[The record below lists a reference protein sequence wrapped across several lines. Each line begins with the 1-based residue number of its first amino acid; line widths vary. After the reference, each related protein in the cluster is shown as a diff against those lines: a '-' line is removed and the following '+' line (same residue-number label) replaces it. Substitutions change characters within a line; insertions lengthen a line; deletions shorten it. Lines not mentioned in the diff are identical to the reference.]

1 MFIFFNP
8 VALRLRV
15 TQCLSVPSVP
25 VIYKSERISLSVS
38 LPPSGPP
45 NRRRQGLQKS
55 PSCLFEFRDW
65 DKSSLLTSSRPPG
78 MCKRSPLIFQH
89 PAWPFCTRSLL
100 PSPPWLLKSFYLHVS
115 RLSEYL
121 TSTADIT
128 WKRKQIYVE
137 SLQDL
142 SVMNE
147 ITRMRLFFQYKYLMN
162 HILCFLFLLFF

>member
-1 MFIFFNP
+1 MNSLKVHFQEMLIYLNP
-8 VALRLRV
+8 VALRLRF
-15 TQCLSVPSVP
+15 TQCLSVPSVT

-55 PSCLFEFRDW
+55 PSCLFEFRVW

-89 PAWPFCTRSLL
+89 PAWPFCIRSLL

-115 RLSEYL
+115 RPSEYL

-128 WKRKQIYVE
+128 WKCKQMSKVYKISQSWMK
-137 SLQDL
+137 SL
-142 SVMNE
+142 E
-147 ITRMRLFFQYKYLMN
+147 WG
-162 HILCFLFLLFF
+162 CFSSINI